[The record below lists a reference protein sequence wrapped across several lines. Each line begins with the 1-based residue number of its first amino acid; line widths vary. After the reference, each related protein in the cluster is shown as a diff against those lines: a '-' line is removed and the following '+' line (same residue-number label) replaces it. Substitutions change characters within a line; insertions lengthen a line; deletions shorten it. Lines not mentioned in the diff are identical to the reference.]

1 MTAFVAAIF
10 LVLATGLPIFI
21 VLSHLLVPIGPVWQ
35 HLASTV
41 LSGYVLHS
49 ILLVIGV
56 TGCAMAIAIP
66 AAWLVAIYDFPGAR
80 WLRWGLLAPTA
91 VPAYI
96 AAYAYT
102 DFLQFA
108 GPLQQALRDATG
120 WRHGDYWFP
129 QIRSLGGAI
138 IVMTLVFYPYIY
150 LFARTAFEEQGHR
163 LLIVAR
169 TLGHGPF
176 TAFWR
181 IALPAIRPALAAGAA
196 LVAMETLADFA
207 TVDFFAIPTFTTGIY
222 RTWFNLGQPLAAA
235 RLSGYLVIFALI
247 LLIIERSSRQHQR
260 FSLRPGSEKQQ
271 QSIRLSQSQGW
282 AACIACLI
290 PIIGGFIIPVLLL
303 VELAFQTPFAGI
315 LQDLPV
321 LIGDTLKLAGL
332 AATLTTMVA
341 LLATGLISRLHPIRS
356 LLVRLSGLGYA
367 VPGTVLAVG
376 ILIPAGYLDQQ
387 FGVGTLSGSIF
398 LLLFA
403 YVVRFVSVAHEG
415 LEAGMQ
421 RLSPSL
427 FQAAKMLGAGL
438 GRRWFLIKLPLL
450 APTIITTILL
460 VALDTI
466 KELPATLILRPF
478 NWETLAVRVYRYAGD
493 ERLREAAPA
502 ALCMIGLGFLSVLII
517 TKAAGSKN

>member
-1 MTAFVAAIF
+1 MSMLKKITLSWPNITAFVAAIF

-138 IVMTLVFYPYIY
+138 IVMALVFYPYIY

-176 TAFWR
+176 AAFG
-181 IALPAIRPALAAGAA
+181 ALPYQQFVQLWQQGPLWLPWKLWPISRQLIFCHSDLYHRHLPHMVQSGPAFGRSAIIG
-196 LVAMETLADFA
+196 
-207 TVDFFAIPTFTTGIY
+207 
-222 RTWFNLGQPLAAA
+222 
-235 RLSGYLVIFALI
+235 LSGYFC
-247 LLIIERSSRQHQR
+247 
-260 FSLRPGSEKQQ
+260 PD
-271 QSIRLSQSQGW
+271 
-282 AACIACLI
+282 
-290 PIIGGFIIPVLLL
+290 FI
-303 VELAFQTPFAGI
+303 
-315 LQDLPV
+315 D
-321 LIGDTLKLAGL
+321 
-332 AATLTTMVA
+332 
-341 LLATGLISRLHPIRS
+341 
-356 LLVRLSGLGYA
+356 
-367 VPGTVLAVG
+367 
-376 ILIPAGYLDQQ
+376 
-387 FGVGTLSGSIF
+387 
-398 LLLFA
+398 
-403 YVVRFVSVAHEG
+403 
-415 LEAGMQ
+415 
-421 RLSPSL
+421 
-427 FQAAKMLGAGL
+427 
-438 GRRWFLIKLPLL
+438 
-450 APTIITTILL
+450 
-460 VALDTI
+460 
-466 KELPATLILRPF
+466 
-478 NWETLAVRVYRYAGD
+478 N
-493 ERLREAAPA
+493 
-502 ALCMIGLGFLSVLII
+502 
-517 TKAAGSKN
+517 